1 MIKKEPLFSIV
12 RKEDLDAIMAIETE
26 NFGCDAF
33 SRSQFIYALKNKR
46 AVFIKAETPDCAKP
60 DIAGYALGFTRRT
73 GRGEGVRLSGRLYSI
88 AVAIRAQGM
97 SIGKKLLSEFERLMK
112 ARKCKNIYLEVR
124 TDNAAAIKMY
134 ENSGY
139 KKNGTI
145 ENYYH
150 DLSPAFK
157 YVKTDLN

>member
-1 MIKKEPLFSIV
+1 MNKKEPMFSKV
-12 RKEDLDAIMAIETE
+12 LKDDLDDIMAIEAE

-46 AVFIKAETPDCAKP
+46 AVFIKAETPGGTKQE
-60 DIAGYALGFTRRT
+60 IAGYALGFTRRT
-73 GRGEGVRLSGRLYSI
+73 GRGESDRLSGRLYSI
-88 AVAIRAQGM
+88 AVAIKAQGM

-112 ARKCKNIYLEVR
+112 ARKCVNIYLEVR

-139 KKNGTI
+139 KKLGTV

-157 YVKTDLN
+157 YVKTL